1 MCVKLRTS
9 RAISTPFNYKRW
21 FDICEECNKF
31 LWYNPPTALHLIPED
46 VQIRCTIKK
55 LAKEDGDGDNSL
67 FCPVDGCRTA
77 AKNEPRK
84 ANKGCLRPIPHCS
97 GCCKAAGGCA
107 LRAHRVSSS
116 VGDSP
121 AETPSPSI
129 NTPPV
134 AVRREYARPF
144 DPNYA
149 KPYIASHGHLST
161 ESIKA
166 AADEKAKDLSYVV
179 IWSKAS
185 LSSTLQFVRIQILIS
200 MKNADSGPYAP
211 ARFKFINER
220 SGHFIPNF
228 TPPIVAAS
236 AASTLPNFISVL
248 DFTTA
253 QPTWV
258 GQNLQCAIAV
268 SKTSQVLLR
277 TCDITADS
285 DCLELESEI
294 LLYGSP
300 LTANPIPAIVGSKSR
315 AFTSRGLLD
324 VSLSSTPGPSNLSV
338 APTSRQFKR
347 RFPVQYTCE
356 MVPVMLA
363 LSGIKNDGPALRSA
377 FEEHVPGAEFVQQT
391 VYRNVALYKSAVR
404 LGIFEKYI
412 KFARTTDGKWSNVRN
427 EVGQLTLKPTAPK
440 AMVPMTIDLT
450 GDEIVVEPDSVEV
463 VPDLDS
469 GPLNTLVIDD
479 TSELQTH
486 LRRMSTYCYIDAY
499 FQDYLPPNIPNINL
513 EMVVNHGTQGHKFV
527 VTLATFTYVGYPQ
540 LGAITIAVKQPLC
553 DSDWLLFWPSMST
566 AVWTEGARL
575 ATCHDLW
582 TEFGNVARGLGVEL
596 PDYLTVVETSYISPV
611 AEGDDEWLGQ
621 PWHMGT
627 QFSIHSLD
635 ANIPAD
641 VDVANVLSAFSHFT
655 FQRTNHRSV
664 FVDFQGLKTHN
675 NRYVILDSVTHV
687 SQSNIQPVFDQY
699 GEDVPPPPYS
709 VNSAPHFLGSLGDV
723 GLEAFETSHNCTALC
738 GRLQLNSLP
747 LAL

>member
-1 MCVKLRTS
+1 MAEPVGFDIPRPKTRFSCCNECGSTS
-9 RAISTPFNYKRW
+9 FRPSGPFQCQGKGSDMFNYKRW
-21 FDICEECNKF
+21 FDICKDCNEF

-46 VQIRCTIKK
+46 VQVRCTIKK
-55 LAKEDGDGDNSL
+55 SAKEDGDGDNSL

-97 GCCKAAGGCA
+97 GCCKAAD
-107 LRAHRVSSS
+107 SS
-116 VGDSP
+116 

-134 AVRREYARPF
+134 AEAVRREYARPF

-149 KPYIASHGHLST
+149 KPYIASHGHLIT

-185 LSSTLQFVRIQILIS
+185 LTSTLQFVQIQILIS

-211 ARFKFINER
+211 AL
-220 SGHFIPNF
+220 
-228 TPPIVAAS
+228 AAS

-248 DFTTA
+248 DFTAA

-258 GQNLQCAIAV
+258 GQDLQCAIAV
-268 SKTSQVLLR
+268 SKTSRVLLR

-315 AFTSRGLLD
+315 AVTSRGLLD

-338 APTSRQFKR
+338 AATSRQSKR
-347 RFPVQYTCE
+347 KFPLQYTCE
-356 MVPVMLA
+356 MVPVMLTLA

-404 LGIFEKYI
+404 LGILEKYI

-440 AMVPMTIDLT
+440 AMV
-450 GDEIVVEPDSVEV
+450 EPDSVEV

-479 TSELQTH
+479 TFELQTH

-582 TEFGNVARGLGVEL
+582 TEFGNVARGLEVEL

-641 VDVANVLSAFSHFT
+641 VDIANVLSAFSHFT

-664 FVDFQGLKTHN
+664 YVDFQGGHGH
-675 NRYVILDSVTHV
+675 D
-687 SQSNIQPVFDQY
+687 
-699 GEDVPPPPYS
+699 
-709 VNSAPHFLGSLGDV
+709 
-723 GLEAFETSHNCTALC
+723 
-738 GRLQLNSLP
+738 
-747 LAL
+747 

>member
-1 MCVKLRTS
+1 MLLVCLK
-9 RAISTPFNYKRW
+9 
-21 FDICEECNKF
+21 
-31 LWYNPPTALHLIPED
+31 
-46 VQIRCTIKK
+46 IK
-55 LAKEDGDGDNSL
+55 
-67 FCPVDGCRTA
+67 
-77 AKNEPRK
+77 
-84 ANKGCLRPIPHCS
+84 
-97 GCCKAAGGCA
+97 
-107 LRAHRVSSS
+107 
-116 VGDSP
+116 
-121 AETPSPSI
+121 
-129 NTPPV
+129 
-134 AVRREYARPF
+134 
-144 DPNYA
+144 
-149 KPYIASHGHLST
+149 
-161 ESIKA
+161 
-166 AADEKAKDLSYVV
+166 
-179 IWSKAS
+179 
-185 LSSTLQFVRIQILIS
+185 
-200 MKNADSGPYAP
+200 
-211 ARFKFINER
+211 
-220 SGHFIPNF
+220 
-228 TPPIVAAS
+228 
-236 AASTLPNFISVL
+236 
-248 DFTTA
+248 
-253 QPTWV
+253 
-258 GQNLQCAIAV
+258 
-268 SKTSQVLLR
+268 
-277 TCDITADS
+277 
-285 DCLELESEI
+285 LELYG
-294 LLYGSP
+294 YGSP

-315 AFTSRGLLD
+315 AVTSRGLLD

-404 LGIFEKYI
+404 LGILEKYI

-479 TSELQTH
+479 TFELQTH
-486 LRRMSTYCYIDAY
+486 LRVMSTYCYIDAY

-513 EMVVNHGTQGHKFV
+513 EMVVNHGTQGQKFV

-664 FVDFQGLKTHN
+664 YVDFQGLKTHN